1 MQTNLILAEL
11 QISMNPI
18 MTSLIVAA
26 CIFFTGV
33 AALLLHPRLPNSHL
47 TKETQDVVRL
57 GTGMLSVLASLVLGL
72 LIATAKTSYDTT
84 DQAIRG
90 YAAELILLDETFRD
104 YGQSAAVPRD
114 LLRQYTSQILAD
126 VWPASGGQPVVLD
139 NQITGTMLE
148 HIREAIRALKPL
160 DEGQRWLQDQA
171 LQIRTSLLRQR
182 WLLIE
187 QAGSNIQ
194 PVVLAVLVL
203 WISFIFATF
212 ALNAPRNA
220 TVVTAF
226 LICSLAIG
234 GSIYLILEMDSPLN
248 GTMKISDWPL
258 TNALAHMQ
266 P

>member
-1 MQTNLILAEL
+1 
-11 QISMNPI
+11 MNPI
-18 MTSLIVAA
+18 ITSLVVAA
-26 CIFFTGV
+26 CIFASAIAG
-33 AALLLHPRLPNSHL
+33 LLLHSRLPGHHL

-84 DQAIRG
+84 DQAIQG
-90 YAAELILLDETFRD
+90 YATELILLDETFRD
-104 YGQSAAVPRD
+104 YGQTATVPRD
-114 LLRQYTSQILAD
+114 LLRRYTTQLLMD
-126 VWPASGGQPVVLD
+126 FWPKSGGHPAVLD
-139 NQITGTMLE
+139 NHVAGIMLE
-148 HIREAIRALKPL
+148 HIREAIRALKPV
-160 DEGQRWLQDQA
+160 DDGQRWLRDQA
-171 LQIRTSLLRQR
+171 LQISTSLLRQR
-182 WLLIE
+182 WLMIE
-187 QAGSNIQ
+187 QAGTKIQ
-194 PVVLAVLVL
+194 PIVLVVLVL
-203 WISFIFATF
+203 WIAFIFATF

-248 GTMKISDWPL
+248 GTMKISDWPM